1 MKAFLILLP
10 FTALVYGYTNWRT
23 DQVMRA
29 FDVYFDWEMRL
40 PLVAGMVYPYVLIFG
55 FVLTPLFVLGVQEM
69 KLLQKRLFIGVLV
82 GLAFFYIFPAPLGF
96 IRPHEPE
103 GLLGVVYGFDR
114 PNNAS
119 FSMYH
124 FYLSMITLSL
134 FSSLTFFWRVVLVV
148 SVLVLG
154 VSGVFIWQQHVV
166 GIVSAWVSAVVVFIG
181 IRDNADPAE
190 ISRDPQL

>member
-55 FVLTPLFVLGVQEM
+55 FVLTPLFVLGAQEM
-69 KLLQKRLFIGVLV
+69 RLLQKRLFIGVLV

-96 IRPHEPE
+96 LRPHDPQ
-103 GLLGVVYGFDR
+103 GLLGVVYGLDR

-124 FYLSMITLSL
+124 FYLAMIALNL
-134 FSSLTFFWRVVLVV
+134 FSHLKPYLKVALVV
-148 SVLVLG
+148 SVMLMG
-154 VSGVFIWQQHVV
+154 VSGLLIWQQHVV

-190 ISRDPQL
+190 TSRDPQP